1 MKPSGKSMSM
11 LATALLAA
19 ALTGCLLGDEKTA
32 RGSVVENEIAGTIR
46 TGDGS
51 AAAGASVRIFAADSG
66 SLAGNGPVGETRT
79 DAQGAYRISGLAAG
93 AYTLLGQSDGLYA
106 FHDSIVV
113 ARPPGD
119 PGKRTVR
126 LADDTLKA
134 TGAIAVQVVLRPGD
148 DRASIR
154 GEVLGTAFNAGA
166 LGNGDL
172 SMPGMP
178 AGRLRIRFTST
189 LPGYKPLQVAVVVS
203 PGETTQA
210 GVLVLPY

>member
-1 MKPSGKSMSM
+1 MKPSRKSISVA
-11 LATALLAA
+11 ATALLAA
-19 ALTGCLLGDEKTA
+19 ALTGCLLANEKTA

-51 AAAGASVRIFAADSG
+51 AAVGARVQIFAADSG
-66 SLAGNGPVGETRT
+66 SLAGNGPIGETRT
-79 DAQGAYRISGLAAG
+79 DAQGAYRLSGLAAG
-93 AYTLLGQSDGLYA
+93 AYTLLGQSDSLYA
-106 FHDSIVV
+106 FRDSIVI
-113 ARPPGD
+113 ARAPGD
-119 PGKRTVR
+119 TGKSTLL

-134 TGAIAVQVVLRPGD
+134 TGAIAVQVVLKPGD

-178 AGRLRIRFTST
+178 SGRLRIRFTST
-189 LPGYKPLQVAVVVS
+189 LPGYKPLQVAVDVA
-203 PGETTQA
+203 PGKTTQA

>member
-1 MKPSGKSMSM
+1 MKPSKKMRSIAAAM
-11 LATALLAA
+11 LAA
-19 ALTGCLLGDEKTA
+19 ALAGCLLGNDKTA

-46 TGDGS
+46 TGDGT
-51 AAAGASVRIFAADSG
+51 AAVGARVQVFPADSG
-66 SLAGNGPVGETRT
+66 SLAGNGPIGETRT
-79 DAQGAYRISGLAAG
+79 DANGAYRISGLAAG
-93 AYTLLGQSDGLYA
+93 AYTLLGQSDSLYA
-106 FHDSIVV
+106 FHDSIVI
-113 ARPPGD
+113 ARAPGD
-119 PGKRTVR
+119 SGKSTVR
-126 LADDTLKA
+126 LADDTLRA
-134 TGAIAVQVVLRPGD
+134 TGAIAVQVVLKPGD

-189 LPGYKPLQVAVVVS
+189 LPGYKPLQVAVDVA
-203 PGETTQA
+203 PGQTTQA

>member
-1 MKPSGKSMSM
+1 MKPSHKSKT
-11 LATALLAA
+11 AAAVALLAL
-19 ALTGCLLGDEKTA
+19 ALTGCLLGDEKSA

-46 TGDGS
+46 AVDGS
-51 AAAGASVRIFAADSG
+51 AAAGARVQIFAADSG
-66 SLAGNGPVGETRT
+66 SLAGNGALKETST
-79 DAQGAYRISGLAAG
+79 DSMGAYRISGLAAG

-106 FHDSIVV
+106 FHDSIVIAV
-113 ARPPGD
+113 PPGD
-119 PGKRTVR
+119 TGKITVQ

-189 LPGYKPLQVAVVVS
+189 LPGYKPLQVAVDVT
-203 PGETTQA
+203 PGQTTQA
-210 GVLVLPY
+210 GVLVLPF

>member
-1 MKPSGKSMSM
+1 MKPSRKSISAAA
-11 LATALLAA
+11 ATLLAA
-19 ALTGCLLGDEKTA
+19 ALTGCLLGDEKSA

-46 TGDGS
+46 VVDGS
-51 AAAGASVRIFAADSG
+51 AAAGARVQIFAADSG
-66 SLAGNGPVGETRT
+66 SLAGNGALKETRT
-79 DAQGAYRISGLAAG
+79 DSRGAYRIAGLAAG
-93 AYTLLGQSDGLYA
+93 VYTLLGQSDGLFA
-106 FHDSIVV
+106 FHDSIEI
-113 ARPPGD
+113 AAPRGD
-119 PGKRTVR
+119 SGKTTVT

-134 TGAIAVQVVLRPGD
+134 TGAIAVQVVLKPGD

-189 LPGYKPLQVAVVVS
+189 LPGYKPLNVAVDVA